1 MVAVVADNVEKNFF
15 RPDNLLRLV
24 TRLQGNSANL
34 KETTSVTFN
43 SVASY
48 DAMGAVP
55 RKNDKSNS
63 ATEQRVALEEEE
75 EKNTSLPTTDDANP
89 RDAPLGLRC
98 AIYSLNNIRATEIRT
113 LMSPDLAL
121 QVAGAINISR
131 TRHPMSF

>member
-48 DAMGAVP
+48 DAMGAAP

-63 ATEQRVALEEEE
+63 ATEQRVALEED
-75 EKNTSLPTTDDANP
+75 KTSLPTTEDADP
-89 RDAPLGLRC
+89 RDPPRKRPVSRPG
-98 AIYSLNNIRATEIRT
+98 S
-113 LMSPDLAL
+113 S
-121 QVAGAINISR
+121 AGSKSDVKSNMKTVDKKMEKNA
-131 TRHPMSF
+131 

>member
-1 MVAVVADNVEKNFF
+1 MVEVVADNVEKNFF

-48 DAMGAVP
+48 DAMGAAP

-63 ATEQRVALEEEE
+63 ATEQRVTLEED
-75 EKNTSLPTTDDANP
+75 KASLPTSEDADP
-89 RDAPLGLRC
+89 RDPPRK
-98 AIYSLNNIRATEIRT
+98 R
-113 LMSPDLAL
+113 P
-121 QVAGAINISR
+121 VSR
-131 TRHPMSF
+131 PGSSADSKSDAKSNMKTVDKKMEKNA

>member
-1 MVAVVADNVEKNFF
+1 MVAVVADIVEKNFF

-48 DAMGAVP
+48 VAMGAAP

-63 ATEQRVALEEEE
+63 ATEQRVALEED
-75 EKNTSLPTTDDANP
+75 KTSLPNTEDADP
-89 RDAPLGLRC
+89 RDPPRKRPVSRPG
-98 AIYSLNNIRATEIRT
+98 S
-113 LMSPDLAL
+113 S
-121 QVAGAINISR
+121 AGSKSDAKSNMK
-131 TRHPMSF
+131 TVDKKMEKNA

>member
-48 DAMGAVP
+48 DAMGAAP

-63 ATEQRVALEEEE
+63 ASEQRVALKEEE
-75 EKNTSLPTTDDANP
+75 EKNTSLPTTDDADP
-89 RDAPLGLRC
+89 RDAPRKRPVSRPG
-98 AIYSLNNIRATEIRT
+98 S
-113 LMSPDLAL
+113 S
-121 QVAGAINISR
+121 AGSKSDAKSNMK
-131 TRHPMSF
+131 TVDKKMEKNA

>member
-1 MVAVVADNVEKNFF
+1 MAAVVADNVEKNLF

-48 DAMGAVP
+48 DAMGAAP

-75 EKNTSLPTTDDANP
+75 EKNTSLPTTDDADP
-89 RDAPLGLRC
+89 RDVPRKRPVSRPGSNGA
-98 AIYSLNNIRATEIRT
+98 S
-113 LMSPDLAL
+113 S
-121 QVAGAINISR
+121 AGSKSEAKSNMK
-131 TRHPMSF
+131 TVDKKMEKTA

>member
-1 MVAVVADNVEKNFF
+1 MVAVVADNVDKNFF

-48 DAMGAVP
+48 DAMGAAP

-63 ATEQRVALEEEE
+63 ATEQQMALEED
-75 EKNTSLPTTDDANP
+75 KTSLPTSEDADP
-89 RDAPLGLRC
+89 RDPPRK
-98 AIYSLNNIRATEIRT
+98 R
-113 LMSPDLAL
+113 P
-121 QVAGAINISR
+121 VSR
-131 TRHPMSF
+131 PGSSADSKNDAKPNMKTVDKKMEKNA

>member
-48 DAMGAVP
+48 DAMGAAP

-63 ATEQRVALEEEE
+63 ATEQQMALEEE
-75 EKNTSLPTTDDANP
+75 NTSLPTTDDAP
-89 RDAPLGLRC
+89 RDAPRKRPVSRPG
-98 AIYSLNNIRATEIRT
+98 S
-113 LMSPDLAL
+113 S
-121 QVAGAINISR
+121 AGSKSDAKSNMK
-131 TRHPMSF
+131 TVDKKMEKNA

>member
-1 MVAVVADNVEKNFF
+1 MVAVVADNVEKNFL

-48 DAMGAVP
+48 DAMGAAP

-63 ATEQRVALEEEE
+63 ATEQRVALEED
-75 EKNTSLPTTDDANP
+75 KTSLPTTKDADP
-89 RDAPLGLRC
+89 RDAPRKLPVSRPG
-98 AIYSLNNIRATEIRT
+98 S
-113 LMSPDLAL
+113 S
-121 QVAGAINISR
+121 AGSKNDAKSNMK
-131 TRHPMSF
+131 TVDKKEKNA

>member
-1 MVAVVADNVEKNFF
+1 MVAVVADIVEKNFF

-48 DAMGAVP
+48 VGMGAAP

-63 ATEQRVALEEEE
+63 ATEQRVALEED
-75 EKNTSLPTTDDANP
+75 KTSLPNTEDADP
-89 RDAPLGLRC
+89 RDPPRKRPVSRPG
-98 AIYSLNNIRATEIRT
+98 S
-113 LMSPDLAL
+113 S
-121 QVAGAINISR
+121 AGSKSDAKSNMK
-131 TRHPMSF
+131 TVDKKMEKNA

>member
-48 DAMGAVP
+48 DAMGAAP

-75 EKNTSLPTTDDANP
+75 EKNTSLPTTDDADP
-89 RDAPLGLRC
+89 RDPPRKRPVSRPG
-98 AIYSLNNIRATEIRT
+98 S
-113 LMSPDLAL
+113 S
-121 QVAGAINISR
+121 AGSKSDAKSNMK
-131 TRHPMSF
+131 TVDKKMEKNA

>member
-48 DAMGAVP
+48 VAMGAAP

-63 ATEQRVALEEEE
+63 ATEQRVASEED
-75 EKNTSLPTTDDANP
+75 KTLLPTTSGTDLRDPSRKRPASRPGSSAGGKSDAKSNMKTV
-89 RDAPLGLRC
+89 DKKMEKNA
-98 AIYSLNNIRATEIRT
+98 
-113 LMSPDLAL
+113 
-121 QVAGAINISR
+121 
-131 TRHPMSF
+131 

>member
-1 MVAVVADNVEKNFF
+1 MVAVVADYVEKNFF

-48 DAMGAVP
+48 VGIGAAP

-63 ATEQRVALEEEE
+63 ATEQRVALEED
-75 EKNTSLPTTDDANP
+75 KTSLPTTEDADP
-89 RDAPLGLRC
+89 RDPPRKRPVSRPG
-98 AIYSLNNIRATEIRT
+98 S
-113 LMSPDLAL
+113 S
-121 QVAGAINISR
+121 AGSKSDVKSNMKTVDKKMEENA
-131 TRHPMSF
+131 

>member
-24 TRLQGNSANL
+24 TRLQGNSASL

-48 DAMGAVP
+48 DAMGAAP

-63 ATEQRVALEEEE
+63 ATEQRVALEEDKTTLPTSEDADPQDAPRNRPVSRPGSSAGSKSDAKSSME
-75 EKNTSLPTTDDANP
+75 TVDKKMEKNA
-89 RDAPLGLRC
+89 
-98 AIYSLNNIRATEIRT
+98 
-113 LMSPDLAL
+113 
-121 QVAGAINISR
+121 
-131 TRHPMSF
+131 

>member
-1 MVAVVADNVEKNFF
+1 MVAVVAGIVEKNFF

-48 DAMGAVP
+48 DAMGAAP

-63 ATEQRVALEEEE
+63 ASEQRVALKEEE
-75 EKNTSLPTTDDANP
+75 EKNTSLPTTDDADP
-89 RDAPLGLRC
+89 RDAPRKRPVSRPG
-98 AIYSLNNIRATEIRT
+98 S
-113 LMSPDLAL
+113 S
-121 QVAGAINISR
+121 AGSKNDAKSNMM
-131 TRHPMSF
+131 TVDKKKEKNA

>member
-1 MVAVVADNVEKNFF
+1 MVAVVADIVEKNFF

-48 DAMGAVP
+48 VAMGAAP

-63 ATEQRVALEEEE
+63 ATEQRVALEED
-75 EKNTSLPTTDDANP
+75 KTSLPNTEDADP
-89 RDAPLGLRC
+89 RDPPRKRPVSRPGSNGA
-98 AIYSLNNIRATEIRT
+98 S
-113 LMSPDLAL
+113 S
-121 QVAGAINISR
+121 AGSKSEAKSNMK
-131 TRHPMSF
+131 TVDKKMEKNA

>member
-1 MVAVVADNVEKNFF
+1 MAAVVAGIVEKNLF

-48 DAMGAVP
+48 DVMGAAP

-63 ATEQRVALEEEE
+63 ATEQRVALEED
-75 EKNTSLPTTDDANP
+75 KTSLPTSEDADP
-89 RDAPLGLRC
+89 RDPPRKRPVSRPG
-98 AIYSLNNIRATEIRT
+98 S
-113 LMSPDLAL
+113 S
-121 QVAGAINISR
+121 AGSKSEAKSNMM
-131 TRHPMSF
+131 TVDKKMEKNA